1 MDPYDSHSD
10 NELDWKFIKY
20 ELLDEVVGD
29 FNDHKD
35 EILMD
40 NDDNNINDNDD
51 NDIQFLF
58 QPTTTENVYRPYPN
72 CTDVGDNQV
81 VENPNYRHF
90 LDQQQQSDSQ
100 DANAMIASEQVYTL
114 IAVKFITE
122 EETKSN
128 IHFVQQF
135 DCQSFQFQVKEI
147 VNSRERL
154 RMKKFTE
161 AGSKNM

>member
-1 MDPYDSHSD
+1 MSHD
-10 NELDWKFIKY
+10 YHAKNR
-20 ELLDEVVGD
+20 LLDEVVGD

-100 DANAMIASEQVYTL
+100 DGKLYVGL
-114 IAVKFITE
+114 
-122 EETKSN
+122 
-128 IHFVQQF
+128 
-135 DCQSFQFQVKEI
+135 
-147 VNSRERL
+147 
-154 RMKKFTE
+154 
-161 AGSKNM
+161 

>member
-1 MDPYDSHSD
+1 MSHD
-10 NELDWKFIKY
+10 YHAKNR
-20 ELLDEVVGD
+20 LLDEVVGD

-81 VENPNYRHF
+81 VENPNYF
-90 LDQQQQSDSQ
+90 IQQPIFS
-100 DANAMIASEQVYTL
+100 MIV
-114 IAVKFITE
+114 VW
-122 EETKSN
+122 
-128 IHFVQQF
+128 HFVAL
-135 DCQSFQFQVKEI
+135 
-147 VNSRERL
+147 RL
-154 RMKKFTE
+154 
-161 AGSKNM
+161 SNMDFSS